1 VVRLSGRDT
10 TDIRLAGG
18 DLRRAEQ
25 VAVVDADVAP
35 GALAI
40 HGSRMRPAPR

>member
-1 VVRLSGRDT
+1 MA
-10 TDIRLAGG
+10 IRLAGG
-18 DLRRAEQ
+18 DLGRAER

-40 HGSRMRPAPR
+40 HGNPERRAPR